1 MRLRT
6 TVVVAATTLL
16 LSGIVWLVGANYD
29 RSVNAAAEQRAAR
42 QRAMARTI
50 AVGLEVEL
58 EARIAALHQLGA
70 IPSVQQVD
78 EVFLPSRL
86 DQGLSSRDPRV
97 GAEIIRGT
105 PDGRTR
111 SWRPGMDAL
120 APGAAMAAEVWAW
133 ARSASTSDEA
143 KAFVQPDD
151 GETPAS
157 LDLVIPIFH
166 TATSPNFPTATG
178 EYLGWLATRI
188 DLAGLAVSFFDP
200 VLEGMSDTAL
210 AIASTEGA
218 RLLRQ
223 RPLRVTHAAAEVE
236 AHWPASSDHWAE
248 IEGHRDG
255 ARLFDTPAGRRIV
268 AWATVDVA
276 GLPLLVQTDA
286 PIEVAI
292 APVRATFAHQLL
304 PFALLSLALVAFAW
318 MYLRSERTEQRYRDL
333 VEQAA
338 DGVFVLD
345 LQGRIVEMNS
355 AAVAMLGRPSPGAL
369 GRAFVE
375 VLEPGHAAEWDAA
388 FSQLGEGQR
397 ASHEWRLRVGAD
409 GVVPAEVSLSRGSG
423 RRILAIA
430 RDTSRRIHL
439 EEQLR
444 QSQKVEAIGRLAGGI
459 AHDFNN
465 LLTAIIGYT
474 ELIIDRLGHDP
485 AGRADALEVKKSAQR
500 AATLTRQL
508 LAFGRKQMLRPQV
521 IDLNQVLIDI
531 GGLLERLIGEHVDFV
546 FTPAEDLWPVEADPN
561 QLEQVVVNL
570 ALNAR
575 DAMPGGGR
583 LTMSTANVTVDGSPA
598 WPSGLTPG
606 DHVLLTVADTG
617 HGIDAAHLPHLF
629 EPFFTTRPVGQGTGL
644 GLPMVHGI
652 LTQSGGG
659 IDVESRPGQG
669 ATFRVFLPRTLKPR
683 RREPK
688 TDTAPRVRQGH
699 ETLLLVEDDDSVRA
713 LARDALVRFGYR
725 VVEAAT
731 PEQAMAL
738 CDGRPIDAVVSD
750 VAMPQMSGPELVAE
764 LRRSRPGL
772 RALFISG
779 YSEAAEG
786 SPASVPAGAPFVAK
800 PFTTEELAGAVG
812 RLFDRR
818 ATHPP
823 DAGTAP
829 DPS

>member
-6 TVVVAATTLL
+6 TVVVLATTLL
-16 LSGIVWLVGANYD
+16 LSGIVWLVAGNYD
-29 RSVNAAAEQRAAR
+29 RAIEAAAEQRAAR

-50 AVGLEVEL
+50 AVGLEVDL
-58 EARIAALHQLGA
+58 EARIAALRQLGA

-105 PDGRTR
+105 PDGRTL
-111 SWRPGMDAL
+111 SWRPGMDTL
-120 APGAAMAAEVWAW
+120 AAGAVMAAEVWAW
-133 ARSASTSDEA
+133 ARSASSSDEA

-151 GETPAS
+151 GETRAS

-178 EYLGWLATRI
+178 AYLGWLATRV
-188 DLAGLAVSFFDP
+188 DLASLAVSFFDP

-210 AIASTEGA
+210 AIISIEGA

-223 RPLRVTHAAAEVE
+223 RPLRGTHAAAAE
-236 AHWPASSDHWAE
+236 AFWPSSSDHWAE

-255 ARLFDTPAGRRIV
+255 ARLLDTPGGRRIV

-276 GLPLLVQTDA
+276 GLPLLVQADA

-292 APVRATFAHQLL
+292 APVRATFLHQLL

-318 MYLRSERTEQRYRDL
+318 MYLRSEQTEQRYRDL

-355 AAVAMLGRPSPGAL
+355 AAAAMLERPSPDAL

-375 VLEPGHAAEWDAA
+375 VLDPGDAAEWDAA
-388 FSQLGEGQR
+388 FSHLGEGQR
-397 ASHEWRLRVGAD
+397 ASHAWRLRVDAD
-409 GVVPAEVSLSRGSG
+409 RVVPAEVNLSRGSG
-423 RRILAIA
+423 RRILAVA
-430 RDTSRRIHL
+430 RDTSRRLHL

-485 AGRADALEVKKSAQR
+485 TGRADALEVKKSARR

-521 IDLNQVLIDI
+521 IDLNQVLVDI
-531 GGLLERLIGEHVDFV
+531 GGLLERLIGDHVDFA
-546 FTPAEDLWPVEADPN
+546 FAPAPDLWAVEADPN

-583 LTMSTANVTVDGSPA
+583 LSMSTANVNVDGSPA

-606 DHVLLTVADTG
+606 DYVLLTVADTG

-659 IDVESRPGQG
+659 IDVESSPGHG
-669 ATFRVFLPRTLKPR
+669 ATFRVLLPRTLKPR
-683 RREPK
+683 RQEVNV
-688 TDTAPRVRQGH
+688 DSAPRVRQGH

-713 LARDALVRFGYR
+713 LARDALVRFGYT
-725 VVEAAT
+725 VIEAAT
-731 PEQAMAL
+731 PGQARAL
-738 CDGRPIDAVVSD
+738 SDRRAIDAVVSD

-779 YSEAAEG
+779 YSEATEG

-818 ATHPP
+818 APHPP
-823 DAGTAP
+823 DAGTTP
-829 DPS
+829 DPP